1 MTTVGAGAAPKT
13 QPGPKRLAITIAGAV
28 SLGSYEAG
36 VMWEVL
42 DAIAQHNLDPQT
54 RSEDRI
60 IVDVVTGASAGGMT
74 GIILAQKLMYE
85 GHTFADPY
93 ENPLYNCWVKRIS
106 LKELQNVGAGEPATH
121 SLLSSDLI
129 VRISEEALMARY
141 AAGVPPPRVPHPA
154 IDPNS
159 PFRVGVAL
167 TNLDGVDYEYKV
179 QPHGVFGYRQFVDQ
193 RSRKINPLDA
203 QHDTRSFWEPL
214 REAAVACGAFPFAF
228 RPQQFA
234 RSAKHEHDDF
244 PKENLVKW
252 PSDPR
257 DFTYTD
263 GGVLQNQPLGMA
275 KNLVDQQDEHLDQ
288 ERRFYLFVSPHE
300 KDPGTPSAFRAANA
314 DYLHFA
320 AQLVETV
327 VGQAGFR
334 DWIRAD
340 SMNQLV
346 NLMDLRAE
354 GLCKGIVDGNVE
366 VNALRRTADSILSLL
381 FPVDTELCAPGA
393 KTSESRIQAQQ
404 RIEKQYASELRSLA
418 GIPGAAS
425 AFRDSM
431 LAFETAAGL
440 GARDTM
446 QIYGI
451 TSTSREL
458 AGASLQAFLGFF
470 DMEYRQ
476 HDYDVGRTKAQK
488 TLQQLRNGLGP
499 IRYQPSP
506 IRKLDSKLAGIS
518 YKDVKE
524 PIKRSFRSHL
534 VKRVG
539 NMILEHRRPK
549 FLWRPLAWLAEF
561 LTWIVLHLIK

>member
-1 MTTVGAGAAPKT
+1 
-13 QPGPKRLAITIAGAV
+13 
-28 SLGSYEAG
+28 
-36 VMWEVL
+36 
-42 DAIAQHNLDPQT
+42 
-54 RSEDRI
+54 
-60 IVDVVTGASAGGMT
+60 
-74 GIILAQKLMYE
+74 
-85 GHTFADPY
+85 
-93 ENPLYNCWVKRIS
+93 
-106 LKELQNVGAGEPATH
+106 
-121 SLLSSDLI
+121 
-129 VRISEEALMARY
+129 
-141 AAGVPPPRVPHPA
+141 
-154 IDPNS
+154 
-159 PFRVGVAL
+159 
-167 TNLDGVDYEYKV
+167 
-179 QPHGVFGYRQFVDQ
+179 
-193 RSRKINPLDA
+193 
-203 QHDTRSFWEPL
+203 
-214 REAAVACGAFPFAF
+214 
-228 RPQQFA
+228 
-234 RSAKHEHDDF
+234 
-244 PKENLVKW
+244 
-252 PSDPR
+252 
-257 DFTYTD
+257 
-263 GGVLQNQPLGMA
+263 MA

-346 NLMDLRAE
+346 NLMDQRAE
-354 GLCKGIVDGNVE
+354 GLCKGIVGGSVE
-366 VNALRRTADSILSLL
+366 VSALRRTADSILSLL

-404 RIEKQYASELRSLA
+404 RIEKQYASELRSPA

-476 HDYDVGRTKAQK
+476 HDYDVGRTKARK

-506 IRKLDSKLAGIS
+506 IRKLDPKLAGIS